1 MIKIEAA
8 AARRNHQRTAP
19 CTQLLLSAAAVATV
33 AAMDVRHASAQDAAA
48 VELPEV
54 VVTAPSPVAKP
65 KKPAKKPA
73 PQQQA
78 APAPTS
84 APLTQA
90 SSAPS
95 AEPEPVAPSGETV
108 TPQALGDQLPGTLL
122 VVDDA
127 FVPVTV
133 ATEREI
139 KATRGSTLTET
150 LQTKPGISGTTFAAG
165 SNRPIIRGLDT
176 YRVRV
181 QENGIG
187 SGDVAA
193 LSEDHAVPIDPSAA
207 SRIEVVRGPATL
219 RYGSQ
224 AIGGVVAVE
233 NDRIPSVI
241 PNGGFS
247 GEIRGG
253 VSSVDDGSDG
263 AFRATAGVSGIAVHA
278 DGFKRRADDYDTPR
292 GRQLNTFVDSEGGA
306 LGISMVGLSGF
317 LGVSVARF
325 ESVYGIPGEEAVAD
339 NKRIDLEQDKLQ
351 VKGEWRVQDFGV
363 EALRVWFGA
372 TDYTHDEVV
381 EDGEVGS
388 RFTNEEYEGR
398 LEMQHLPIVTS
409 LGTLRGAI
417 GGQFVSRN
425 MRGIALEDANSL
437 LEPSE
442 TDSIAAFI
450 FEELDV
456 TRDLTLQAALRIEHT
471 DVDGFERL
479 GDDLIAAR
487 SRNFTPVSVSLG
499 GLYRLP
505 GAHVVSLNS
514 QYVERAPDA
523 GELFSGGIHEA
534 TETFEIGNANLA
546 LEKAV
551 TIEGGL
557 RKATGAFRYDATAF
571 YTKYDGFI
579 FKGINGSCD
588 DFISTCNPLDDSLEL
603 KRVVF
608 DQRDARFYGV
618 EIAAQYDVSP
628 IWNGVWGIDG
638 QYDFVNAEFSNGDK
652 VPRIP
657 PHRFGGGLY
666 YRDLNWFARAGV
678 LHAFDQNRFAAE
690 FDEIATPGYTL
701 VSAELSY
708 TARMTGLGGLPQEIT
723 IGLKGENLA
732 DDEVLNHA
740 SFKRGRPDDE
750 EVFLPGASVRLF
762 GSIKLN

>member
-1 MIKIEAA
+1 MIKIDWAKT
-8 AARRNHQRTAP
+8 RREDRNTALRA
-19 CTQLLLSAAAVATV
+19 QLLLTAAAMATV
-33 AAMDVRHASAQDAAA
+33 ASMNVRSVAAQNAAA

-65 KKPAKKPA
+65 KKVAKKKPA

-78 APAPTS
+78 APTPAPASQATAATS
-84 APLTQA
+84 
-90 SSAPS
+90 
-95 AEPEPVAPSGETV
+95 EPEPVGPAEETV

-133 ATEREI
+133 TTEREI
-139 KATRGSTLTET
+139 EATRGSTITET
-150 LQTKPGISGTTFAAG
+150 LQTKPGISGTTFTAG
-165 SNRPIIRGLDT
+165 ANRPIIRGLDA

-193 LSEDHAVPIDPSAA
+193 LSEDHAVPIDPNAA
-207 SRIEVVRGPATL
+207 SRIEVIRGPATL

-233 NDRIPSVI
+233 NDRIPSAI

-253 VSSVDDGSDG
+253 VSSVDDSRDG
-263 AFRATAGVSGIAVHA
+263 AFRATAGANGVAVHA

-292 GRQLNTFVDSEGGA
+292 GKQFNTFVESEGGA
-306 LGISMVGLSGF
+306 AGISLVGPSGF
-317 LGVSVARF
+317 LGVSISRF
-325 ESVYGIPGEEAVAD
+325 LSEYGITGGEEAAEA
-339 NKRIDLEQDKLQ
+339 RPFIDLEQDKVL
-351 VKGEWRVQDFGV
+351 VKGEWRVRDFGV

-372 TDYTHDEVV
+372 SDYQHTENADE
-381 EDGEVGS
+381 GGGFEVTQL
-388 RFTNEEYEGR
+388 FTNEEYEGR
-398 LEMQHLPIVTS
+398 IEAQHLPIGTS
-409 LGTLRGAI
+409 FGTLRGALGVQAFNRETEARFLE
-417 GGQFVSRN
+417 GG
-425 MRGIALEDANSL
+425 DSL
-437 LEPSE
+437 LAPAE
-442 TDSIAAFI
+442 TDSVAVFL

-456 TRDLTLQAALRIEHT
+456 TNQLTLQAAARIEHN
-471 DVDGFERL
+471 DINGFERVVVDVDNSNL
-479 GDDLIAAR
+479 VNR
-487 SRNFTPVSVSLG
+487 SRSFTPFSASLG
-499 GLYRLP
+499 GFYRLP
-505 GAHVVSLNS
+505 GEHVISLNGS
-514 QYVERAPDA
+514 YVERAPDA
-523 GELFSGGIHEA
+523 AELFSGGVHEA
-534 TETFEIGNANLA
+534 TETFEVGDANLA
-546 LEKAV
+546 IEKAV
-551 TIEGGL
+551 TVEAGL

-579 FKGINGSCD
+579 FRSLTDTCDETIGSCEAFGGPGGD
-588 DFISTCNPLDDSLEL
+588 LDLAL
-603 KRVVF
+603 F

-618 EIAAQYDVSP
+618 EIAAQYDIAPV
-628 IWNGVWGIDG
+628 WKGVWGIEG
-638 QYDFVNAEFSNGDK
+638 QYDFVNAEFSNGDN

-657 PHRFGGGLY
+657 PHRLGGGLY

-678 LHAFDQNRFAAE
+678 LHAFDQDRFALE
-690 FDEIATPGYTL
+690 EIATPGYTL

-708 TARMTGLGGLPQEIT
+708 TTEVARGTAMT

-740 SFKRGRPDDE
+740 SFKRRDE
-750 EVFLPGASVRLF
+750 VLLPGASVRLF